1 MNRNPLES
9 RHMPN
14 PTQQGDRQNPRL
26 LARVLR
32 LLRPSHE
39 HSAFSATLL
48 LMVAVM
54 IAKLV
59 GFLRETYIAW
69 AFGAGHITDAYYAAF
84 QVPDFLNYLVAGGTV
99 SITFV
104 TIYSRL
110 LSDDREPAA
119 EHTLSV
125 IVSVMSA
132 VLGVGILLAEIFTP
146 QIERLVFP
154 KFTPEELALCV
165 HLTRILL
172 PAQLFFYVGM
182 LVSGVLQARRM
193 FLIPAFAPILYTA
206 AIILGGVLGS
216 RTFGIESLAIGA
228 VAGALIG
235 PFLLNM
241 IGAVR
246 SGVRFRPSFDIHDS
260 AFVEWVKLSIPLML
274 GVSLAT
280 ADDWILRYF
289 ASSGNGDITRLN
301 YAKQLAKVPIAVL
314 GQATGQAS
322 LPFFA
327 RLWGEKKVRE
337 FDENVNLS
345 IYRLVALALFASA
358 WIAATALPFVD
369 LAIRRGRF
377 TFTMSLETAPLVTI
391 FGLSLAFWCAQQLY
405 SRAYYAIGNT
415 LTPMIATTIITV
427 ASLPLYSF
435 LFRTYHVPGLTIAS
449 DIGIAAN
456 TVVLSLLLHKRRVVR
471 LGGLP
476 WGDLVK
482 VLIAAGV
489 SGIAGFYAAKLVPL
503 HGDHVADLEAL
514 AAATLV
520 WAAVGWCGLWVTRS
534 KLLSQLRWRRA
545 PSATQP
551 RITPETDKI
560 SPQLEP

>member
-1 MNRNPLES
+1 MPDPTEIKDRGNPG
-9 RHMPN
+9 RF
-14 PTQQGDRQNPRL
+14 
-26 LARVLR
+26 ARMLR

-48 LMVAVM
+48 LMAAVM
-54 IAKLV
+54 VAKLV

-69 AFGAGHITDAYYAAF
+69 AFGAGHVTDAYYAAF

-110 LSDDREPAA
+110 LSEKREA
-119 EHTLSV
+119 EAERTLSV
-125 IVSVMSA
+125 IVTVMST
-132 VLGVGILLAEIFTP
+132 VLGVGILLGEIFTP

-154 KFTPEELALCV
+154 KFTPQELALCV

-206 AIILGGVLGS
+206 ASILGGVLGS

-228 VAGALIG
+228 VAGALLG

-241 IGAVR
+241 IGATS
-246 SGVRFRPSFDIHDS
+246 SGVRFRPSFDIHDA
-260 AFVEWVKLSIPLML
+260 AFVEWVKLSVPLML

-345 IYRLVALALFASA
+345 IYRLVALALFATA

-377 TFTMSLETAPLVTI
+377 TFAMSLETAPLVTI

-415 LTPMIATTIITV
+415 LTPMIATTLITV
-427 ASLPLYSF
+427 ASLPMYAF
-435 LFRTYHVPGLTIAS
+435 LFRAYAVQGLTLAS
-449 DIGIAAN
+449 DLGIAAN
-456 TVVLSLLLHKRRVVR
+456 TIVLALLLHYRGVVR
-471 LGGLP
+471 LGGLH
-476 WGDLVK
+476 WGDLTK
-482 VLIAAGV
+482 VVVSAIAAGM
-489 SGIAGFYAAKLVPL
+489 AGVYAAKLFPL
-503 HGDHVADLEAL
+503 RGNHMADIEAL
-514 AAATLV
+514 AVATAA
-520 WAAVGWCGLWVTRS
+520 WAAVGLAGLWITRS
-534 KLLSQLRWRRA
+534 ELLSQLRRRRGA
-545 PSATQP
+545 PAATQP

-560 SPQLEP
+560 TPQLEP